1 MINATDLHIL
11 RMSCQTANA
20 IDRFW
25 EITVPCLI
33 TIGVLINGVICID
46 MISQRIVTKNFANFF
61 VFHLSLVDIIFRLS
75 TIAPWIML
83 RSTDSTEQSGPA
95 CKVLYVCNAMCGA
108 AFFSTLALISGYVYR
123 NLTSP
128 LRGMESLSRVWVARA
143 VTFVWVYAV
152 ASSCLLIASACSVR
166 YTELP
171 EVAPQMTE
179 GLQNC
184 SVPKLCDLQRD
195 WSGQSSSTVYF
206 TMGFCV
212 PMFIIIALSVKM
224 HINHKQIKQEQ
235 NIECQSQFTQYKA
248 HENVVRMLVVLSIV
262 VAVSWGPTSVIFMV
276 RSYGHRVEQ
285 LSSDAVLGILITA
298 EILKFFN
305 SLPNPLIF
313 YCFIP
318 NYRWCRFLRT
328 WWKSKRSAM
337 GRDPPKN
344 YEATSIILNP
354 EFETMW

>member
-1 MINATDLHIL
+1 MTTPTDLHIL

-33 TIGVLINGVICID
+33 AIGIVINVVICID
-46 MISQRIVTKNFANFF
+46 MICQRIVTKNFANFF
-61 VFHLSLVDIIFRLS
+61 VFHLSLVDIIFRVL
-75 TIAPWIML
+75 TIVPWIML
-83 RSTDSTEQSGPA
+83 TSTDSTERSGPL
-95 CKVLYVCNAMCGA
+95 CKVLQVFNAMCGA
-108 AFFSTLALISGYVYR
+108 AFFASLALISGYVYR
-123 NLTSP
+123 NSASP
-128 LRGMESLSRVWVARA
+128 LKGMESLSRMWVTRA
-143 VTFVWVYAV
+143 VTIVWVYAA

-171 EVAPQMTE
+171 EVAANMTE
-179 GLQNC
+179 ELKNC

-206 TMGFCV
+206 VMGFCI
-212 PMFIIIALSVKM
+212 PMVIIVTLSMKM
-224 HINHKQIKQEQ
+224 HIHHNHIQRELHD
-235 NIECQSQFTQYKA
+235 QSQSHFTHRA
-248 HENVVRMLVVLSIV
+248 EENIVRMLVVLSIV
-262 VAVSWGPTSVIFMV
+262 VAVTWGPTSFIFMV

-313 YCFIP
+313 YCFMP
-318 NYRWCRFLRT
+318 NYRWCRFFRT
-328 WWKSKRSAM
+328 WWSSRKALRTY
-337 GRDPPKN
+337 PPSN
-344 YEATSIILNP
+344 YGATTVLLDSGA
-354 EFETMW
+354 ETMW